1 MCESDIGRPEPLG
14 ERDVRSERRVRSGGD
29 LFAGSDGL
37 AQPLDATRRHT
48 SRSLPGISE
57 LVNDLYL
64 PLDET
69 SRDLSYRRIVLRAG
83 LQRRDLFT
91 AAMATTSAREE
102 TRVA

>member
-1 MCESDIGRPEPLG
+1 
-14 ERDVRSERRVRSGGD
+14 
-29 LFAGSDGL
+29 
-37 AQPLDATRRHT
+37 
-48 SRSLPGISE
+48 LPGIPE

-69 SRDLSYRRIVLRAG
+69 SRDLGYRRIVLRTG
-83 LQRRDLFT
+83 LQRGLFT